1 MLWNGNQDFRW
12 ADLGN
17 ILIRRNAVFLFDLA
31 SLIFFFCCCWWNNI
45 FKCFLFH
52 RYRWDQVGNAVFKRY
67 PNPWSKHILSEDV
80 VSRKVEGPILKSIR
94 IITKQNKVPLPKF
107 VSKVI
112 ASFYSRGVFK
122 TLSKIYHV
130 AFFKNS

>member
-1 MLWNGNQDFRW
+1 MTGWHEMGMGW
-12 ADLGN
+12 AHLGS
-17 ILIRRNAVFLFDLA
+17 ILIRGNAVILLDLA
-31 SLIFFFCCCWWNNI
+31 SLIFFFYCYWRKYI
-45 FKCFLFH
+45 FTFFLFH

-67 PNPWSKHILSEDV
+67 PNPWSKHVLSEDV

-112 ASFYSRGVFK
+112 ASLYSRGIFR
-122 TLSKIYHV
+122 TLSNIYLV
-130 AFFKNS
+130 AFFQK